1 VTSDHAQPH
10 RNLTFTP
17 VNTFYAAGMASAFHD
32 LLAEKGTLVVDG
44 AMGTQLFAVGLESGD
59 PPEEWNISQPDK
71 ISQVHQ
77 RYVDAGSDIF
87 LTNSFGGT
95 RFRLKLHN
103 FQDRVFELNKA
114 AAEIGRRVADAA
126 PRKILVAGSMGP
138 SGELLEP
145 MGEMT
150 PQSAE
155 DAFAEQAE
163 GLAAGG
169 ADIIWVET
177 MSDLGEITAAV
188 KGAQKSCDLPVT
200 VTLSFD
206 TAGRSMMGV
215 TGTAAAEALIP
226 LGVAALG
233 ANCGNNLADTE
244 AALAEMR
251 AVHATIPLISKG
263 NAGIPVWKGA
273 SLEYS
278 GTPEVMAAHAH
289 RVHGVGASIIGA
301 CCGSM
306 PEHITYMA
314 KVLNGELPPP
324 EVQVPEGSANKPTPA
339 RRARGRRRS

>member
-1 VTSDHAQPH
+1 
-10 RNLTFTP
+10 
-17 VNTFYAAGMASAFHD
+17 MASALHE
-32 LLAEKGTLVVDG
+32 LLAEKSSLVIDG

-59 PPEEWNISQPDK
+59 PPEEWNISQPDR
-71 ISQVHQ
+71 IRQVHQ

-95 RFRLKLHN
+95 AFRLKLHN

-114 AAEIGRRVADAA
+114 AAEIGRSVADAA
-126 PRKILVAGSMGP
+126 PRKVLVAGSMGP

-150 PQSAE
+150 PQTAE
-155 DAFAEQAE
+155 DAFADQAE

-169 ADIIWVET
+169 ADIIWIET

-188 KGAQKSCDLPVT
+188 KGAQRVCDLPVT

-215 TGTAAAEALIP
+215 TGTQAAETLIP
-226 LGVAALG
+226 LGIAALG

-251 AVHATIPLISKG
+251 AVDADLPLISKG

-273 SLEYS
+273 TLEYS

-289 RVHGVGASIIGA
+289 RVNAVGASIIGA
-301 CCGSM
+301 CCGST
-306 PEHITYMA
+306 PDHIHYMA
-314 KVLNGELPPP
+314 QVLNGEVEPP
-324 EVQVPEGSANKPTPA
+324 EVEVQEASSSKPTPA
-339 RRARGRRRS
+339 RRARGGRRRS